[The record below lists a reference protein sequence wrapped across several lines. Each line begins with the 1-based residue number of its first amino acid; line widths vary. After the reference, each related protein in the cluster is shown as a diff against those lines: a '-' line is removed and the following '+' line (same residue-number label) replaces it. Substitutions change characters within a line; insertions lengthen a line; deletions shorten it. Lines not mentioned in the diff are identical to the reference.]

1 MVTKKEKSPATKA
14 REKRRIDFGKRLRT
28 LRENIG
34 LTGVELAKLIPALGQ
49 DRHHFI
55 SQVEKGQVRVPS
67 EQTIEWADA
76 LGYKRSD
83 FVKNCLYFYEREMF
97 MSLYY
102 GNHKDMFYSL
112 PNNEKPFPIY
122 YLDEDNTADVLDI
135 GDIKPKGSLLV
146 PEESKLEAYE
156 IISDVYWAWLYS
168 RKMYAINGNGKG
180 TMSLTGRLELL
191 NQNKKGM
198 KRLEEIIGRK
208 LTKISRP
215 EKNLGVPI
223 TLMHL
228 TEDEWTKV
236 YDAYIDKD
244 NGFES
249 GIFVDDEMLLE
260 RINGA
265 LKDFGRK
272 QAKEILPETFQHV
285 YRTIKIPRRIDSHW
299 DKPVYASRGYIGA
312 IEIDEIH
319 IEAPLHTLMTLKE
332 NPRSIENNI
341 VLIHTYWKHF
351 DPTRMSGKLI
361 EIPQKVNNPTEL
373 MGLLIER
380 NQGKVGKVEM
390 EIEDGKSVAR
400 FISKDKEFIDEIRA
414 DASGLLETIEKAAD
428 EDRDIFKAGKDYL
441 NKIQSSK
448 GKVLKVTEGSFPVV
462 AKSVRKKIKS
472 FSIRKE
478 KKIK

>member
-1 MVTKKEKSPATKA
+1 
-14 REKRRIDFGKRLRT
+14 EKRRIDFGKRLRT

-215 EKNLGVPI
+215 E
-223 TLMHL
+223 
-228 TEDEWTKV
+228 
-236 YDAYIDKD
+236 
-244 NGFES
+244 
-249 GIFVDDEMLLE
+249 
-260 RINGA
+260 
-265 LKDFGRK
+265 
-272 QAKEILPETFQHV
+272 
-285 YRTIKIPRRIDSHW
+285 
-299 DKPVYASRGYIGA
+299 
-312 IEIDEIH
+312 
-319 IEAPLHTLMTLKE
+319 
-332 NPRSIENNI
+332 
-341 VLIHTYWKHF
+341 
-351 DPTRMSGKLI
+351 
-361 EIPQKVNNPTEL
+361 
-373 MGLLIER
+373 
-380 NQGKVGKVEM
+380 
-390 EIEDGKSVAR
+390 
-400 FISKDKEFIDEIRA
+400 
-414 DASGLLETIEKAAD
+414 
-428 EDRDIFKAGKDYL
+428 
-441 NKIQSSK
+441 
-448 GKVLKVTEGSFPVV
+448 
-462 AKSVRKKIKS
+462 
-472 FSIRKE
+472 
-478 KKIK
+478 